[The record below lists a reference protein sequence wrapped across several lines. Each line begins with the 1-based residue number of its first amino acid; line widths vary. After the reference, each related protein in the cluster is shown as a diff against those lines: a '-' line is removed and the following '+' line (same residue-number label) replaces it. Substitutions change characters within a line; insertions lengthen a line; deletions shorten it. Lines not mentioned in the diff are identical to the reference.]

1 MQFKIPQDV
10 QRPDT
15 IIGPITFAQLG
26 TLLVGGAIDYA
37 IYMALAN
44 TYYWYV
50 WAGPVVFIGALT
62 IAIAFL
68 KIGDM
73 PFPRFVLYYIEF
85 MFKPRDRYW
94 NKSDEYFYSVLK
106 KPIQIAEESNDN
118 TQLSEDEILEKK
130 RKLQEISKILDQ

>member
-50 WAGPVVFIGALT
+50 WAGPVSIIGLIT

-73 PFPRFVLYYIEF
+73 TFSRFIIYYIEF
-85 MFKPRDRYW
+85 MFKPRDRFW
-94 NKSDEYFYSVLK
+94 SKNDEYYYSVLK
-106 KPIQIAEESNDN
+106 KPILIADVEDKHQ
-118 TQLSEDEILEKK
+118 QLTEDELREKRK
-130 RKLQEISKILDQ
+130 KLQEISKILDQ

>member
-50 WAGPVVFIGALT
+50 WAGPVVFIALLT

-73 PFPRFVLYYIEF
+73 TFARFVLYYIEF
-85 MFKPRDRYW
+85 MFKPRDRRWSKTDDY
-94 NKSDEYFYSVLK
+94 YYSVLK
-106 KPIQIAEESNDN
+106 KPILIAQDAAEPDKLTEEE
-118 TQLSEDEILEKK
+118 LREK
-130 RKLQEISKILDQ
+130 RKKLEEISKILDQ